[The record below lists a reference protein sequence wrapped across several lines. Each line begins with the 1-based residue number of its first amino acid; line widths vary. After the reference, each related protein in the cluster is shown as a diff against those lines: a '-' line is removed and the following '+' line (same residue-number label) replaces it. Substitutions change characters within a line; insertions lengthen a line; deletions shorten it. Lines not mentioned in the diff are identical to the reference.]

1 MAVNL
6 SPVAGAAAQF
16 LDNSGNVLTGGK
28 LYTYAAGTTTPQVTY
43 TSSAGITALP
53 NPIILD
59 AAGRVPTGEI
69 WLTDSL
75 VYKFVLKDS
84 NDVLIATWDNLVGI
98 NSNYVNFTV
107 QEEIQTATAGQT
119 VFNLTTISYT
129 PGSNSL
135 QVFVDGVNQYDGSS
149 YAYVETNSTT
159 VTFTS
164 GLHVGALVKFT
175 NAISNSSGIDTN
187 ASLVTYDP
195 PYTGA
200 ISTTVENK
208 LAEIISVK
216 DFGAVGDGVT
226 DDTQAIINALNN
238 IQSYQTLDLCGNKYA
253 VYTGVVGTTGTT
265 DAVTLAN
272 TVRLYNKSNVTIR
285 NGTIFAA
292 NPGVSGS
299 KVNFPTTFSID
310 GCTNVTLE
318 NVNFYAKGENYG
330 DSDASAPLTIAQRRD
345 YIQQNGGSA
354 LIVVYSENTT
364 VNNSNFY
371 LAGSVGSAYVCS
383 SDNTVFNNCYSSPM
397 SLGYAAY
404 AMDAW
409 AGGPVDTG
417 FAGANTTLNNCS
429 TSNNGATYGSKG
441 CVVTE
446 DNSVVVCVNGG
457 VYKDAY
463 ANGSAHFIGAAFTS
477 SSSALYVTGAQ
488 VENCASL
495 GYTASTNTDPT
506 VLEITGTIAKNLR
519 TSMHIVLRNS
529 FGTHNVKYNGC
540 TANITGTSLWADDVL
555 SVPTVVANDKIT
567 SGCNLDIVDC
577 ITTGAHT
584 FSVNSV
590 ECYGGIRVIGG
601 EHTVTDRIF
610 DSAGWGGSTAGT
622 FRGFELLNTRFNVF
636 LANPAVVSTAI
647 TQATTA
653 MNAIENKGPNTVY
666 TYLYLDFDSATHI
679 NSNSYREF
687 ISLLTYG
694 SASLIE
700 KKVLNQELNSCY
712 QAITAGVPTI
722 TKVKVISHD
731 GLTGTNAKVTFAFLN
746 NKVPSSGKLVG
757 DDNYANRGLLSAY
770 SSATAVG
777 TELHMGWFLNTNAY
791 NLTVGSTYSLIT
803 QG

>member
-6 SPVAGAAAQF
+6 SPYGGVGAQF

-28 LYTYAAGTTTPQVTY
+28 IYTYAAGTTTNQATY
-43 TSSAGITALP
+43 TNATGTVAHP

-75 VYKFVLKDS
+75 LYKFVLKDS
-84 NDVLIATWDNLVGI
+84 NDVLIATYDNISGI
-98 NSNYVNFTV
+98 NSNFVNYAV

-119 VFNLTTISYT
+119 VFTLTTVNYT
-129 PGSNSL
+129 PGTNSL
-135 QVFVDGVNQYDGSS
+135 SVFVDGVNQYDGVS

-175 NAISNSSGIDTN
+175 TAIILSSGVTN
-187 ASLVTYDP
+187 ADLVTYTP
-195 PYTGA
+195 PFTGGVT
-200 ISTTVENK
+200 TTVENK
-208 LAEIISVK
+208 LAQTISVK

-226 DDTQAIINALNN
+226 DDTQALISALNN
-238 IQSYQTLDLCGNKYA
+238 IQPYQILDLCGGKYA

-318 NVNFYAKGENYG
+318 NVNFYAKGESYG
-330 DSDASAPLTIAQRRD
+330 DSDASAPLTIAQRRN

-364 VNNSNFY
+364 INNSNFY
-371 LAGSVGSAYVCS
+371 LAGSVGSSYICS

-429 TSNNGATYGSKG
+429 TNNNGATYGSKG

-446 DNSVVVCVNGG
+446 DSSVVVRVNGG
-457 VYKDAY
+457 VYRDAY
-463 ANGSAHFIGAAFTS
+463 ANGSAHFIGSAFTS

-506 VLEITGTIAKNLR
+506 ILEVTGTIAKNLR

-529 FGTHNVKYNGC
+529 FGTHNVKYSGC
-540 TANITGTSLWADDVL
+540 TANIIGTSLWADDVL

-567 SGCNLDIVDC
+567 SGCNVDIVDC
-577 ITTGAHT
+577 VTTGAHT

-590 ECYGGIRVIGG
+590 ECYGGIRIIGG

-622 FRGFELLNTRFNVF
+622 FRGFELLNTKFNVL

-653 MNAIENKGPNTVY
+653 MNAIENQGPNSVF
-666 TYLYLDFDSATHI
+666 TYLYLDFDLATHI
-679 NSNSYREF
+679 NSNSYRAF

-700 KKVLNQELNSCY
+700 KKILAQELNSCY
-712 QAITAGVPTI
+712 QTITTGAPTV
-722 TKVKVISHD
+722 TKVKVISQD

-746 NKVPSSGKLVG
+746 NKVPSGGKLVG
-757 DDNYANRGLLSAY
+757 DNNYANRGLISAY
-770 SSATAVG
+770 SAATAVG

-791 NLTVGSTYSLIT
+791 NLTVGDVYSLIT